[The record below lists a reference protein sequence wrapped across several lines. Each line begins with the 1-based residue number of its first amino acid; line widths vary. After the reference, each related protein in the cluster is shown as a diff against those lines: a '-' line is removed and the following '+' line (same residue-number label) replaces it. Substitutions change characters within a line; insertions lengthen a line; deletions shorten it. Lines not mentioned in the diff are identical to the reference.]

1 MKMFI
6 KNVEYIVNNVK
17 ILDKID
23 FSIAPEKFTSVVG
36 ANGSGKTTL
45 LSLLTS
51 NINPSS
57 GEIITPI
64 SEKISYIPQT
74 IQDPPFLKVYEIV
87 LSGMTLL
94 NLDKKY
100 KYKLIDKYLSQ
111 CGIEEIIFEIFL

>member
-1 MKMFI
+1 MKMFF
-6 KNVEYIVNNVK
+6 KNVDYIVNNVK
-17 ILDKID
+17 ILDNVD

-36 ANGSGKTTL
+36 SNGSGKTTL

-51 NINPSS
+51 NIYPTS
-57 GEIITPI
+57 GQIIAPI

-94 NLDKKY
+94 NIEKKY
-100 KYKLIDKYLSQ
+100 K
-111 CGIEEIIFEIFL
+111 